1 MDTSVMPVPV
11 SVKDN
16 ARYSYVTAPT
26 NGTFVSPDGNSWSD
40 LSNFDGHVI
49 VASIKAFTDDFNYEF
64 NFGRAKVSSSNE
76 NYNVTID
83 FSYSSNVD
91 SSKLLFELTDENGFT
106 FNNHMLEQGRTSIN
120 LTIKKNGSSG
130 FRKLIVYYDNNYIGE
145 ISFVLNDPLTSS
157 SYRIDNKNGYI
168 YVPPKVDKTLF
179 KKNIKGLLQ
188 PNSLGSTGYMYTG
201 MQVENYIIIVLGDP
215 TGDGIVTPLDYIMV
229 KNHIMGTDL
238 INDPVYKISADYNE
252 DLNINPLDY
261 VGIKNYIMVGE

>member
-1 MDTSVMPVPV
+1 
-11 SVKDN
+11 
-16 ARYSYVTAPT
+16 
-26 NGTFVSPDGNSWSD
+26 
-40 LSNFDGHVI
+40 
-49 VASIKAFTDDFNYEF
+49 
-64 NFGRAKVSSSNE
+64 
-76 NYNVTID
+76 
-83 FSYSSNVD
+83 
-91 SSKLLFELTDENGFT
+91 
-106 FNNHMLEQGRTSIN
+106 MLEQGRTSIN

-145 ISFVLNDPLTSS
+145 ISFVLNNPLTSS